1 MKKGLLLLSLLA
13 LSGIILGAKTT
24 ITWWINPWRISPPGH
39 PSDKPLTGEEFP
51 KWISEEFMKLHPDV
65 EVKYV
70 LVTNQEY
77 AQKLAAAIAT
87 KTQPDFFK
95 GPVWDSRWAKNGL
108 LEPIDEY
115 LSQED
120 WNDFYTQCLKAG
132 YINGKHYVWPWVYGT
147 NGMGS
152 TMLLYTPDFERAGI
166 DWKKIVNEGW
176 TMEEFLEACKKL
188 TWDEDGDG
196 KADHYAIAF
205 GAKGDMV
212 HNILNFVYAF
222 GGRLANEAESE
233 VILNSPE
240 AIAALQFVLDLIEKH
255 GVAPKGAEALGIYD
269 VIGYFH
275 THKASIGF
283 GGPYEIG
290 RITRYVNEGRLAE
303 AFYPVI
309 APFPHLSGRDP
320 VAYARGSG
328 FVVFK
333 QSDPKKREMIFEF
346 LKFITNHENIAL
358 LETLNYLTARKSVNE
373 TLYQNDPYMNE
384 QVKRYAHIM
393 DNYGIEFFGS
403 EEFPWSQMNAHFVA
417 ALEAIFAKTKTP
429 QQALNEF
436 VSEANKILK
445 KAK

>member
-373 TLYQNDPYMNE
+373 TLYQNDQYMNE

>member
-13 LSGIILGAKTT
+13 LAGIILGAKTT

-373 TLYQNDPYMNE
+373 TLYQNDQYMNE

>member
-13 LSGIILGAKTT
+13 LAGIILGAKTT

-166 DWKKIVNEGW
+166 DWKKIVNEG
-176 TMEEFLEACKKL
+176 
-188 TWDEDGDG
+188 
-196 KADHYAIAF
+196 
-205 GAKGDMV
+205 
-212 HNILNFVYAF
+212 
-222 GGRLANEAESE
+222 
-233 VILNSPE
+233 
-240 AIAALQFVLDLIEKH
+240 
-255 GVAPKGAEALGIYD
+255 
-269 VIGYFH
+269 
-275 THKASIGF
+275 
-283 GGPYEIG
+283 
-290 RITRYVNEGRLAE
+290 
-303 AFYPVI
+303 
-309 APFPHLSGRDP
+309 
-320 VAYARGSG
+320 
-328 FVVFK
+328 
-333 QSDPKKREMIFEF
+333 
-346 LKFITNHENIAL
+346 
-358 LETLNYLTARKSVNE
+358 
-373 TLYQNDPYMNE
+373 
-384 QVKRYAHIM
+384 
-393 DNYGIEFFGS
+393 
-403 EEFPWSQMNAHFVA
+403 
-417 ALEAIFAKTKTP
+417 
-429 QQALNEF
+429 
-436 VSEANKILK
+436 
-445 KAK
+445 

>member
-13 LSGIILGAKTT
+13 LAGIILGAKTT

-373 TLYQNDPYMNE
+373 TLYQNDQYMNE

-445 KAK
+445 KTK